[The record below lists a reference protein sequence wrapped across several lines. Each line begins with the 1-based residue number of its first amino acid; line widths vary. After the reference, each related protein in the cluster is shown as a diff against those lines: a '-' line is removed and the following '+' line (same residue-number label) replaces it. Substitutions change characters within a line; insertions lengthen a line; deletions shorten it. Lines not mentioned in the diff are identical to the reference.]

1 MKVKIELEEKDAI
14 YLKELMQNPFKID
27 YGQGEVTEVDQE
39 FMKRIFYAIPRIK
52 IIYDYPL
59 EANYESLK

>member
-27 YGQGEVTEVDQE
+27 NGQGEVTEIDKE
-39 FMKRIFYAIPRIK
+39 FMKRIFYAIPDEREIRA
-52 IIYDYPL
+52 L
-59 EANYESLK
+59 W